1 MTEAATQLRVPPALP
16 DTRRDLLAS
25 RAMKRQR
32 TILDHVEDVF
42 VVLWEDSAFKKLNDA
57 VFHSQAVHGNTHIDD
72 VFAGIAIKDKAK
84 DLQMVELIDEPMDA
98 IVHAL
103 RLVRNRYR
111 LGRPYR
117 KEQSRVVITT
127 PTESEENNNDS

>member
-1 MTEAATQLRVPPALP
+1 MTEAATQLRVPPPLP

-42 VVLWEDSAFKKLNDA
+42 VVLWEDQAFKKLNEA

-72 VFAGIAIKDKAK
+72 VFAGIVIKDKAK
-84 DLQMVELIDEPMDA
+84 DLQMVELMDEPMDA

-117 KEQSRVVITT
+117 KDQSRVVITT
-127 PTESEENNNDS
+127 PTESEETDNGS

>member
-1 MTEAATQLRVPPALP
+1 
-16 DTRRDLLAS
+16 
-25 RAMKRQR
+25 
-32 TILDHVEDVF
+32 
-42 VVLWEDSAFKKLNDA
+42 

-84 DLQMVELIDEPMDA
+84 DLQMIELMDQPMDA

-103 RLVRNRYR
+103 RMVRNRYR

-117 KEQSRVVITT
+117 KGQARVVITT
-127 PTESEENNNDS
+127 PTDEGEENGNGE